1 MSETRGTPKPRK
13 GAWRTLWVMAGAQ
26 FVDMAEGNAL
36 GNAFPSIQRT
46 LGLHVGHLGTIQ
58 AIKHFVGIF

>member
-1 MSETRGTPKPRK
+1 MNDHAGTPKPRK

-36 GNAFPSIQRT
+36 GNAFPSIQAS
-46 LGLHVGHLGTIQ
+46 LGLNVGHL
-58 AIKHFVGIF
+58 F